1 MHMLHSNSDD
11 GKEGRPFFPLG
22 LAADD
27 PVGAIPDMQ
36 MVIHDFERNRAR
48 QQKRQEKKRPELPP
62 EQPQVP
68 NSPDPE
74 HQIDDYA

>member
-1 MHMLHSNSDD
+1 MHTLHSNSDEWHV
-11 GKEGRPFFPLG
+11 GWPVFLLE

-36 MVIHDFERNRAR
+36 LVIHDFERNRAR
-48 QQKRQEKKRPELPP
+48 QQKRQEKKRSEHPP
-62 EQPQVP
+62 EQPQSP
-68 NSPDPE
+68 KSPDSE